1 VLLHPKNPTVKNY
14 ALSKKH
20 NNKTKKNLATKNW
33 KKIIKKE
40 LQVSQF
46 HQSYHPLNKSYSQ
59 QSIETPSIRTHR
71 IGLD

>member
-33 KKIIKKE
+33 KKNHKKGTS
-40 LQVSQF
+40 SQPVP
-46 HQSYHPLNKSYSQ
+46 SKL
-59 QSIETPSIRTHR
+59 PSIK
-71 IGLD
+71 